1 MAGGAGSS
9 EAAVRRY
16 LVYRN
21 DTVVLEITAEPG
33 PLVSKS
39 APPPAPGEPGVM
51 HPFLSATA
59 HVPKYEA
66 VLRET
71 LDKSA
76 NLEDYLMRLRSM
88 GFRVAEVQRSRG

>member
-1 MAGGAGSS
+1 MADGAGSS

-16 LVYRN
+16 LVYQN

-39 APPPAPGEPGVM
+39 APPPAPGEHAVM

-59 HVPKYEA
+59 RVPEYEA
-66 VLRET
+66 ALREA
-71 LDKSA
+71 LDKSRD
-76 NLEDYLMRLRSM
+76 LEDYLMRLRSM
-88 GFRVAEVQRSRG
+88 GFRVVEGKRS